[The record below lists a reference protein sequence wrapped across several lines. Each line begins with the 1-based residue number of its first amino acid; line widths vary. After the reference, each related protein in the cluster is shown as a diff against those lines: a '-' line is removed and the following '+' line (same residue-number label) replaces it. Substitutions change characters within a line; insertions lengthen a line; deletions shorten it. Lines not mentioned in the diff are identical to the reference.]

1 MDEFAD
7 LTAFIAVAREG
18 GFRNAA
24 RITNTSA
31 SRISDAVRRLEARL
45 GVRLLHR
52 TTRSVAP
59 TDAGARLLERLEP
72 ALGEVRAALDIVNNL
87 RDRPAGRLRLNV
99 PVSAA
104 RLVLP
109 QIVPPFLA
117 RYPDITLEVIAE
129 DRFVDVLA
137 DGCDAGSA
145 TKSAWSKTWSPCRSA
160 HAYSASRPPPHPAT
174 SRFMAA
180 PRIRANC

>member
-1 MDEFAD
+1 METMF
-7 LTAFIAVAREG
+7 G
-18 GFRNAA
+18 PY
-24 RITNTSA
+24 
-31 SRISDAVRRLEARL
+31 RLEARL

-72 ALGEVRAALDIVNNL
+72 ALGEVRAALDVVNNL

-117 RYPDITLEVIAE
+117 LYPDITLEVIAE
-129 DRFVDVLA
+129 DRFVYVLA
-137 DGCDAGSA
+137 EGCDAGIRDLPPRA
-145 TKSAWSKTWSPCRSA
+145 VPFITRKSGVARLVDLGRC
-160 HAYSASRPPPHPAT
+160 
-174 SRFMAA
+174 
-180 PRIRANC
+180 